1 MLPRIGRTRVSAA
14 ACARPM
20 AVNTD
25 YGSASVSPLNVRPLF
40 GRPLVPF
47 IPCGRGE
54 ALRLLGN
61 DIADRLRERLAAD
74 PAMGAILI
82 SSDFLSNA
90 PPHAVELICRDLRV
104 GHLIS
109 GKCHATGSEPSL
121 YVELTDTHDWHV
133 RWAEFYRFG
142 ARSMLA
148 EDGEAI
154 SGMVRH
160 LRTALAQQQRFL

>member
-1 MLPRIGRTRVSAA
+1 
-14 ACARPM
+14 M

-25 YGSASVSPLNVRPLF
+25 YGSASVSPLDLRPLL
-40 GRPLVPF
+40 GRPLVALLPF
-47 IPCGRGE
+47 VPCGRGE
-54 ALRLLGN
+54 ALRLLGD

-90 PPHAVELICRDLRV
+90 PPHAVELICRELRV

-133 RWAEFYRFG
+133 RWSEFYRFG

-154 SGMVRH
+154 SGMVQH
-160 LRTALAQQQRFL
+160 LRTALAQQQRFR